1 MENLKTKISEFL
13 HTKYEGS
20 YRFVK
25 EKMFIT
31 HFGKNAFD
39 EVIDKTSFLDFSGY
53 AFSVRVRTYVEG
65 ISEKPTCK
73 VCGKH
78 TIFNS
83 NNGWQTSCSRTCH
96 LKSEERM
103 KKMQETNLAKYGVT
117 NYLASEEGK
126 QKLKATNIKK
136 YGVDNYTKSEDFKN
150 THKRINF
157 NK

>member
-1 MENLKTKISEFL
+1 METLKTKISEFL
-13 HTKYEGS
+13 QTKYEGS

-31 HFGKNAFD
+31 QFGKNAFD
-39 EVIDKTSFLDFSGY
+39 EVINKTSFLDFSGY
-53 AFSVRVRTYVEG
+53 AFSVRVRTYIEG
-65 ISEKPTCK
+65 IDEKPTCK

-103 KKMQETNLAKYGVT
+103 KKMQKTNLAKYGVT

-150 THKRINF
+150 IHKRINF